1 MKAWGILLS
10 CLLVHVAAAQDLR
23 IAPPSSVSAEPVARF
38 ARLAR
43 DMAHLPPVEGAFPA
57 RAVVALRLT
66 VLRQLPDS
74 ADERTEL
81 YTAWRDASAGA
92 PAVVAQAQVQ
102 AVGTAM
108 ASMLPSSG
116 MHHCGN
122 DQTPAAAAAPYLA
135 AELTVLVAGHRP
147 FRLRS
152 DASCVHMLP
161 WNVSNGASLY
171 AIATPAPGLAVMAL
185 AQALCQR
192 CLPAVPAPLPAPMAA
207 APQALGFDQLYAA
220 LIARW
225 RRLGHDH
232 AAYEIKLQTLPFSE
246 ALDWM
251 DHARF
256 RRRLAD
262 SERHERGTVRAMAHE
277 LLRPLR
283 PYPAPPCIPR
293 ATTATVP
300 AGAKYNNRQAACAL

>member
-10 CLLVHVAAAQDLR
+10 YLLVHVAAAQDLHT
-23 IAPPSSVSAEPVARF
+23 APPPSASAGAVARF
-38 ARLAR
+38 TRLANE
-43 DMAHLPPVEGAFPA
+43 MAPLPPVDGAFPA

-74 ADERTEL
+74 ADERTEV
-81 YTAWRDASAGA
+81 YTAWRDPGA
-92 PAVVAQAQVQ
+92 AFPAAVAETQVQ
-102 AVGTAM
+102 AAGSAM

-116 MHHCGN
+116 MHSCGN
-122 DQTPAAAAAPYLA
+122 DQAASASAPLYLE

-147 FRLRS
+147 LRLRS
-152 DASCVHMLP
+152 DASCAHMLP

-171 AIATPAPGLAVMAL
+171 AIVAPAPGMAVMVL
-185 AQALCQR
+185 AQALCQQ
-192 CLPAVPAPLPAPMAA
+192 CLPAVPAALPAPI
-207 APQALGFDQLYAA
+207 APAPRALSFDQLYAD

-232 AAYEIKLQTLPFSE
+232 AGNEIKLQTYAVSE

-251 DHARF
+251 DHERF

-262 SERHERGTVRAMAHE
+262 SERHERGTVQAMAHE
-277 LLRPLR
+277 LLRPLL
-283 PYPAPPCIPR
+283 PAAPSCAGR
-293 ATTATVP
+293 TAP
-300 AGAKYNNRQAACAL
+300 AGPKYNKHQARCSL

>member
-10 CLLVHVAAAQDLR
+10 YLLAYVAAAQDLR
-23 IAPPSSVSAEPVARF
+23 IAPPSSTPAEAVTSF
-38 ARLAR
+38 SRLAN
-43 DMAHLPPVEGAFPA
+43 DMAQLPPVDGAFPA

-74 ADERTEL
+74 ADERTEV
-81 YTAWRDASAGA
+81 YTASRDAGA
-92 PAVVAQAQVQ
+92 AFPATILEAQVQ
-102 AVGTAM
+102 AAGVAM

-116 MHHCGN
+116 MHSCGN
-122 DQTPAAAAAPYLA
+122 DEAAAATTPLYLA

-147 FRLRS
+147 LRLRS
-152 DASCVHMLP
+152 DASCAHKLP

-171 AIATPAPGLAVMAL
+171 AITAPAPGMAVMAL
-185 AQALCQR
+185 AQAICQQ
-192 CLPAVPAPLPAPMAA
+192 CLPAVPVSLPAPITP
-207 APQALGFDQLYAA
+207 APQALSFDQLYAD

-232 AAYEIKLQTLPFSE
+232 AAYEIKLQTYAYSE

-251 DHARF
+251 DHERF
-256 RRRLAD
+256 RLRLAD

-277 LLRPLR
+277 LLRPLLSA
-283 PYPAPPCIPR
+283 APSCAGR
-293 ATTATVP
+293 TAP
-300 AGAKYNNRQAACAL
+300 AGPKYNKRQARCSL